1 MAQSRLPDYNTLQAT
16 NMVGADKKA
25 KKTEGAYAFN
35 LLSGIKKQLN
45 ILDEQNAVNRYV
57 WYNLPGDLDGQFL
70 ERILYY
76 RGQGAF
82 FYIPEEDR
90 FYFLPYNL
98 STTDKSSG
106 LDVYGRYTQVRPFPF
121 TGRAE
126 TDTKEVYIPGLVLE
140 PQYKVVLP
148 EELTPDIIENGC
160 VLLSDYTKQYSQ
172 TVLPRQSLQDPL
184 LQIMAEC
191 LPMARTSLIANSGV
205 KGVKVDDPNQGSI
218 ITAAAQAM
226 FANVISDCPEPLVPI
241 ASEIQ
246 MEELTS
252 AGSALKGEEYLL
264 MLQGLDNFRLSLYGL
279 KNGGLFQKKAH
290 MLEAE
295 AEMNDGNVGLVYQD
309 GLTIR
314 QKFCDIVNSIWGL
327 GIWCEPSE
335 CVLGIDR
342 NGDMMV
348 GDNQD
353 QSGMMPGTQP
363 EMTGGDDNVE

>member
-1 MAQSRLPDYNTLQAT
+1 MGVPRIPDKQTLSAT
-16 NMVGADKKA
+16 DMNP
-25 KKTEGAYAFN
+25 KTGERNSKRTGFSILEGF
-35 LLSGIKKQLN
+35 KKQLR
-45 ILDEQNAVNRYV
+45 ILDEQNAVNRYT
-57 WYNLPGDLDGQFL
+57 WYNLPDDLDGQFI

-76 RGQGAF
+76 RGQGTF
-82 FYIPEEDR
+82 FYIKEEDK

-98 STTDKSSG
+98 NTKDKIG
-106 LDVYGRYTQVRPFPF
+106 IDVYGRYTGIKPFPF
-121 TGRAE
+121 TGKAE
-126 TDTKEVYIPGLVLE
+126 TSDKDVYIPGLVLD

-148 EELTPDIIENGC
+148 EELTIDIMENGC
-160 VLLSDYTKQYSQ
+160 VLLNDYTKQYSQ
-172 TVLPRQSLQDPL
+172 IVLPRNELQEPL

-191 LPMARTSLIANSGV
+191 LPMARTALVANTGV
-205 KGVKVDDPNQGSI
+205 KGIKVDDPDQGCVVS
-218 ITAAAQAM
+218 AAAQAM
-226 FANVISDCPEPLVPI
+226 FANVISDCPEPWVPI

-246 MEELTS
+246 MEDLTS
-252 AGSALKGEEYLL
+252 SGSALKGEEYLL
-264 MLQGLDNFRLSLYGL
+264 MMQGLDNYRLSLYGL

-327 GIWCEPSE
+327 GIWVEPSE
-335 CVLGIDR
+335 CVIGIDR

-353 QSGMMPGTQP
+353 QSGTGEGTQP
-363 EMTGGDDNVE
+363 EMTGGDEDVE